1 MSGKFCFDRVFFPFG
16 WIFSLELR
24 SEWTEFYVSRKKGE
38 SIGVSRAKKG
48 AKIGEG
54 GGEFDRVG
62 EKRAHGKSTR
72 PGIDSYGL
80 CNLRESLA

>member
-38 SIGVSRAKKG
+38 SVGVSRAKKG

-62 EKRAHGKSTR
+62 EKTSSRQINATGYR
-72 PGIDSYGL
+72 FL
-80 CNLRESLA
+80 WFV